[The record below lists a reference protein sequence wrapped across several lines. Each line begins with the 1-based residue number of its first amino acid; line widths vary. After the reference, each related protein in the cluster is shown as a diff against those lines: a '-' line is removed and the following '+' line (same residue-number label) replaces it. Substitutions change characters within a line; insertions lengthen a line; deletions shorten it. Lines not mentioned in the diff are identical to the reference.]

1 MQAEAEVVATLCG
14 YLASRTQGIHIP
26 FRDVVH
32 EQREGLTLRVEGHGR
47 TVLKDDVFKQIGGL
61 VEGCPV
67 IAHGIQVDA
76 VLVLPFSAED
86 GSQLCL
92 E

>member
-1 MQAEAEVVATLCG
+1 MKAKAEIVATLRG
-14 YLASRTQGIHIP
+14 YLTRRSQGFHLP
-26 FRDVVH
+26 CRDVVH
-32 EQREGLTLRVEGHGR
+32 EQGEGLVLGAEGHGR
-47 TVLKDDVFKQIGGL
+47 AVLKDDVLKQIGGL

-86 GSQLCL
+86 GSQL
-92 E
+92 

>member
-1 MQAEAEVVATLCG
+1 MQAKAEIVATLCG
-14 YLASRTQGIHIP
+14 YLASRTQGIHLP

-32 EQREGLTLRVEGHGR
+32 QQREGLTLGAECHGR
-47 TVLKDDVFKQIGGL
+47 TVLQDDVFKQIGGL

-76 VLVLPFSAED
+76 VLVLPLPAED
-86 GSQLCL
+86 GSQL
-92 E
+92 